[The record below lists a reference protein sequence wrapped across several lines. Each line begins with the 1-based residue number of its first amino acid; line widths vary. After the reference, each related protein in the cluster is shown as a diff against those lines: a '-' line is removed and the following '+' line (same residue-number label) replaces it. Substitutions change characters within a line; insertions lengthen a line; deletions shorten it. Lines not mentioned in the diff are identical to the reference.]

1 MNILGTVNMNM
12 KKPQWEKSRIIGK
25 NIATLRKSLEITQED
40 LAEQLGV
47 SRRASCSYG
56 CGKASVPL
64 ALIPEISELL
74 KTPLVQLMDATTPM
88 IDERTKDAKILQEL
102 EKIKQLS
109 NKEQKTVFTLINSMT
124 AHA

>member
-1 MNILGTVNMNM
+1 MNILGTVNM

-25 NIATLRKSLEITQED
+25 NIATLRKGLEITQED

-47 SRRASCSYG
+47 SRRALCSYE

-64 ALIPEISELL
+64 SLIPEISELL
-74 KTPLVQLMDATTPM
+74 KTPLVQLMDVTTPM
-88 IDERTKDAKILQEL
+88 IDERTKDAKILREL

-109 NKEQKTVFTLINSMT
+109 NKEQKAVFTLINSMT